1 MKNITL
7 TPKGLISILLSFSLL
22 CNMAA
27 PAFAQVRVPS
37 THQIQEA
44 VVQQM
49 PTPLQDTIVPGF
61 DPTKSFQELA
71 KFIDKEMR
79 GSLTDGQV
87 ARIKEI
93 EQIFAPADPS
103 QPVQS
108 DFDFFEQTYH
118 NRIDEEFERESN
130 AIQASRREIQQK
142 IDKNEQDYRE
152 EIYSFIAPK
161 TAERVLNEQQAA
173 PDILTTLLA
182 DIKTLSF
189 DKDKP
194 LAAQLNK
201 LGNKYAPASP
211 QADLFVQISQEVQ
224 QAADLRE
231 GAIQEW
237 RTKAETKLQE
247 WYTSNMQ
254 ALNKWR
260 QDAKQHTKEV
270 FEKEYEPQILKEREQ
285 IVQESVQTLWNY
297 KDLAP
302 LASDTLLHIAP
313 IIAPM
318 STLDGKSFFTAEQKD
333 WLISHYLDTLRNN
346 HECGERFPDNL
357 PCDVALRAVGGLGL
371 LTDSR
376 DVAWEIEEFMEA
388 KRDTDQSVPALL
400 LGTASLLAMK
410 QYSVLR
416 GFLHRATEAE
426 HNVDN
431 IDFFSVETYVNMTA
445 NRNGHYLGEV
455 SKYAQYPL
463 HEKATD
469 KTALGN
475 AWEDMAQILAD
486 EGSEEALALLREFGV
501 EKCGVYNYLKVNAK
515 EETRFACSG
524 IIPFLV
530 GALASGKSGA
540 ENYDPQISNMQ
551 AGNTISANGSGYV
564 TEEQARHNRALAQR
578 NVQVFRQFAA
588 DRGLTLAGAI
598 IYHLFIQS
606 MGDLNAESEL
616 RLDTRL
622 YEAFQ
627 AQNQTPKPEFTL
639 TPYTRNSAEYNAKRL
654 RQDRT
659 QVFRKLG
666 RLADIAILVWCL
678 IDFTKW
684 GISGVKIAGAFSRMA
699 RMARQGATVAQRA
712 AYLRSLKIAP
722 KAIKIARLPAKMK
735 MSVSSVVLEQL
746 PLFANQDSKLLSLPG
761 AMKSIGTLT
770 AENLVLSAETGN
782 LMVNYQ
788 GLRAGG
794 LTAKQ
799 AFDIQKTVEGATQT
813 TNFAFANSSRFMLNK
828 NAAYQRMFFANLE
841 QGLNELSLANRTTL
855 TKQLVS
861 PLQMIKIT
869 DITAADG
876 SNLLRPLS
884 ETDRFNIIKLR
895 NMSAADRATAARLN
909 NLSALERT
917 SLFRPISAADRTAI
931 ISQAGSLSL
940 AVPGNITAFKTPDLF
955 HTLHGIN
962 IKGTAPQLNTTA
974 LSGLMTTA
982 LGRTPAKTE
991 LQNATK
997 LVNSSLYNANIQFA
1011 QNPWW
1016 KRTNKGYKKIFMNNL
1031 TAAFDKDGQIFRSAS
1046 YRNFYTS
1053 LLATVEKDRSL
1064 TAPSRISSWRAL
1076 AQTHP
1081 NAQFVQ
1087 LGKVLFVPAGAKDLA
1102 GAQELPLTLQ
1112 ADPKLR
1118 NIERG
1123 FYQRVTFTPALD
1135 KGNPFIELGIDGKRL
1150 PLAKIQLNQAEIP
1163 ALFQAAAQA
1172 NMPLRVKISAA
1183 QPFNWST
1190 FRENYR
1196 LTRKLD
1202 KKRYF
1207 FRGRGEL
1214 FTHEIPVSIRQ
1225 ADGSLQATQII
1236 LNADSHLGWRNTT
1249 AVLNGKNLSLYKDGK
1264 LLQITKPVFSLPKNQ
1279 LTPFLDIL
1287 RATKPEKPFSL
1298 TLVRGKNKITPLI
1311 LANGLSLSSASVSLI
1326 VPLENTYGDQIT
1338 EGQKVAISLALPYI
1352 PAALSPFISPFV
1364 MRYGALKVLK
1374 TSMVFSLAGLGF
1386 AGAAGFRG
1394 YASQQSPLP
1403 PLWPLFVSG
1412 AAIGISSSLSRS
1424 SLNLLIDGMGGGGKL
1439 LKSMLA
1445 KNAGSVFLLLP
1456 PVVYNFLDPK
1466 IDFSAAFPTM
1476 SALSLA
1482 MLTWISAT
1490 RIDPTIGLKAN
1501 FRLFKDFGL
1510 AKEGLSAMRLLFTK
1524 QVGPL
1529 VLATTAFTGF
1539 ESAAFYKAGNQLL
1552 KPTVKKTGLVN
1563 AMPESNRQNTTAL
1576 LTAMAIQLVP
1586 FLTRWKAEPLTRA
1599 LKKPNVV
1606 GQEYRRILMMSYA
1619 LNITGGSLLFANG
1632 LQGDT
1637 APLGL
1642 LGLVMMGMGTANVTQ
1657 SLQKL
1662 SNLRVLETSYVLR
1675 KTAGMTGLAKQLET
1689 QAMVTKTMTGFSSSQ
1704 LGLAIV
1710 PLIVS
1715 HYTDN
1720 QIAQGVEIKS
1730 QAALDSMWIPLISIG
1745 LSAILAGPAIGILPK
1760 HIPQGIPF
1768 LAKGIFGSYPNA
1780 VKQITSPQFYL
1791 KKPLYGVPPGW
1802 LPLTTEPIINMQE
1815 LIPPRRTMENA
1826 ESQLKQQGK
1835 PAEEPLQIGPG
1846 K

>member
-1 MKNITL
+1 
-7 TPKGLISILLSFSLL
+7 
-22 CNMAA
+22 MAA

-37 THQIQEA
+37 TDQIQEA

-49 PTPLQDTIVPGF
+49 PTPLQDTVIPGF
-61 DPTKSFQELA
+61 DPTKSFQGLA
-71 KFIDKEMR
+71 KFVDQEMR

-93 EQIFAPADPS
+93 EQIFTPADPS

-130 AIQASRREIQQK
+130 AFKASRKEIQQK
-142 IDKNEQDYRE
+142 IDKNEQDYRD
-152 EIYSFIAPK
+152 EIYSFIVPK
-161 TAERVLNEQQAA
+161 TAERVLDEQQAA
-173 PDILTTLLA
+173 PDIITTLLA
-182 DIKTLSF
+182 DLKTLAF

-194 LAAQLNK
+194 LAVQLNN
-201 LGNKYAPASP
+201 LGNNYAPASP
-211 QADLFVQISQEVQ
+211 QADLFVQVSQEAQ
-224 QAADLRE
+224 QAADIRE
-231 GAIQEW
+231 SAIQEW
-237 RTKAETKLQE
+237 RTKAEAALQE
-247 WYTSNMQ
+247 WYTGNMQ

-285 IVQESVQTLWNY
+285 IVQDSVQTLWNY

-302 LASDTLLHIAP
+302 LASDTLLYIAP

-333 WLISHYLDTLRNN
+333 WLITHYLDTLRNN
-346 HECGERFPDNL
+346 HKCGERFPDNL

-376 DVAWEIEEFMEA
+376 DVAWEISEFMEA
-388 KRDTDQSVPALL
+388 KRDTDQAVPALL

-426 HNVDN
+426 QNTDN
-431 IDFFSVETYVNMTA
+431 IDFFSVETYVNMAA

-486 EGSEEALALLREFGV
+486 EGSEESLALLREFGV
-501 EKCGVYNYLKVNAK
+501 EQCSIYIKTNFR
-515 EETRFACSG
+515 EEKSLGCHG
-524 IIPFLV
+524 IIPFLA
-530 GALASGKSGA
+530 GALVSGKSGA
-540 ENYDPQISNMQ
+540 ENYNPQISNMQ
-551 AGNTISANGSGYV
+551 AGNTISANGSRYV
-564 TEEQARHNRALAQR
+564 TEEQARNNRALAQR
-578 NVQVFRQFAA
+578 NVQAFRQFAA
-588 DRGLTLAGAI
+588 DRGLTLAGVI
-598 IYHLFIQS
+598 IYYLFMQS

-627 AQNQTPKPEFTL
+627 AQNQTPKPGFTL

-666 RLADIAILVWCL
+666 HWTDIAILVFCL

-684 GISGVKIAGAFSRMA
+684 GVTGVKIAGAFSRMA

-735 MSVSSVVLEQL
+735 VSASAVVLEQL
-746 PLFANQDSKLLSLPG
+746 PLFANQGSKLPALPG
-761 AMKSIGTLT
+761 AVKSIGTLT

-782 LMVNYQ
+782 LLVNYQ

-799 AFDIQKTVEGATQT
+799 AFDIKKTVEGATQT

-828 NAAYQRMFFANLE
+828 NMAYQRMFFSNLE
-841 QGLNELSLANRTTL
+841 QGLNELALANRTAL
-855 TKQLVS
+855 TKQLAS
-861 PLQMIKIT
+861 PLQMLKT
-869 DITAADG
+869 TNVTAADG

-884 ETDRFNIIKLR
+884 AADRSNIIRLK
-895 NMSAADRATAARLN
+895 NMSAVDRATAARLN

-917 SLFRPISAADRTAI
+917 SLFRPVSAADRATI
-931 ISQAGSLSL
+931 IGQVGSSSL

-955 HTLHGIN
+955 RTFHGVHV
-962 IKGTAPQLNTTA
+962 KGTAPELNATA
-974 LSGLMTTA
+974 LGGLMTTA
-982 LGRTPAKTE
+982 LGRSPSTTE
-991 LQNATK
+991 LQHATK
-997 LVNSSLYNANIQFA
+997 LVNGSLYNANIQFA

-1031 TAAFDKDGQIFRSAS
+1031 TATFDKDGQIFRSAS

-1081 NAQFVQ
+1081 NALFVQ
-1087 LGKVLFVPAGAKDLA
+1087 LGKAFFVPAGAKDLA

-1172 NMPLRVKISAA
+1172 NMPLRVKISAT
-1183 QPFNWST
+1183 QPFNWAA
-1190 FRENYR
+1190 FRDNYR
-1196 LTRKLD
+1196 LTKKLD
-1202 KKRYF
+1202 KRRYF

-1225 ADGSLQATQII
+1225 ADGSLQATKII

-1249 AVLNGKNLSLYKDGK
+1249 AILNGKTLSFYKDGK

-1490 RIDPTIGLKAN
+1490 RIDPTIGLKAD
-1501 FRLFKDFGL
+1501 FRLFKNFGL
-1510 AKEGLSAMRLLFTK
+1510 AKEGWSAMRLLFTK

-1552 KPTVKKTGLVN
+1552 KPTMKKTGFVN

-1576 LTAMAIQLVP
+1576 LTAVAIQLVP

-1599 LKKPNVV
+1599 LKKPNVL

-1715 HYTDN
+1715 RYTDN

-1760 HIPQGIPF
+1760 HIPQGSLF
-1768 LAKGIFGSYPNA
+1768 LTKGIVGSYPNA
-1780 VKQITSPQFYL
+1780 VKQLTSPQFYL

-1835 PAEEPLQIGPG
+1835 PAEEPLQIGLE